1 MTTGGREPR
10 DQEQRAGGRRGRA
23 DPEHRIDG
31 AALGARYVLL
41 DTYADAPEATR
52 DPEVAWRML
61 RTLAERVLD
70 LPREG
75 LR

>member
-1 MTTGGREPR
+1 MRRFPTASAWPE
-10 DQEQRAGGRRGRA
+10 RAASTRCARTSRRF
-23 DPEHRIDG
+23 E
-31 AALGARYVLL
+31 ALGARYVLL
-41 DTYADAPEATR
+41 DTYADDPEATR

-70 LPREG
+70 LPREA